1 MKKIAICLMMTFMSL
16 TLIPVQLNAKTR
28 EPSSATAPTP
38 AETKEANALLLR
50 LNEIKG
56 MEKSKMETAE
66 KKTLRKEVKS
76 IKHRLREVGGGVY
89 LSAAAIILIVIL
101 IVVLI

>member
-1 MKKIAICLMMTFMSL
+1 MMAFLSL
-16 TLIPVQLNAKTR
+16 TLIPVQLNAKTS
-28 EPSSATAPTP
+28 EPTTAPAPTP

-56 MEKSKMETAE
+56 MEKSKMDTAE

-76 IKHRLREVGGGVY
+76 IKNRLREIGGGVY
-89 LSAAAIILIVIL
+89 LSVAAIVLILILVI
-101 IVVLI
+101 VLI

>member
-1 MKKIAICLMMTFMSL
+1 MAFLSL
-16 TLIPVQLNAKTR
+16 TLIPVQLNAKTS
-28 EPSSATAPTP
+28 EPTTTPAPTP

-56 MEKSKMETAE
+56 MEKSKMDNAE

-89 LSAAAIILIVIL
+89 LSVAAIILILIL
-101 IVVLI
+101 VVVLI

>member
-1 MKKIAICLMMTFMSL
+1 MKKIAICLMMAFLSL
-16 TLIPVQLNAKTR
+16 TLIPVQLNAKTS
-28 EPSSATAPTP
+28 EPTTTPAPTP

-56 MEKSKMETAE
+56 MEKSKLDAAE

-89 LSAAAIILIVIL
+89 LSVTALILILILVI
-101 IVVLI
+101 VLV